1 MIPFYHVKCFAS
13 VAAWDFFLLPY
24 LFKNTAISACRFK
37 GKKQSPIS
45 PVLEIRLFSLFKR
58 CMSFL
63 YEDKKWSENLIH
75 LEEKLCESL
84 SKSWDMMKAI
94 GYLEESSKGELYSLT
109 DFWASFGV
117 YKILKQVRG

>member
-1 MIPFYHVKCFAS
+1 MQIQGEKTKPHS
-13 VAAWDFFLLPY
+13 
-24 LFKNTAISACRFK
+24 
-37 GKKQSPIS
+37 IS

-84 SKSWDMMKAI
+84 SKSWDIMKAI

-109 DFWASFGV
+109 DFWASCVV